1 MNNLKFGIFD
11 IFTYLIPGG
20 VIGLCLVIGFDNK
33 VCDLQ
38 SINQAL
44 EKLPS
49 DVSKSIV
56 AIVAAYVLGIICQ
69 FFGTVLFYGIKKYGW
84 KIPDQDFDGLTNAEF
99 HVLLREHSPQNF
111 AYVELYL
118 AQRGMSHNMAF
129 ACLLCS
135 ALSAYKPIALECSR
149 DEWIWWMGAIG
160 LFIFAL
166 IFLDRAK
173 MFHKWYY
180 DDGIAA
186 VKKLNLKDKTP
197 ESTNTQNTV

>member
-20 VIGLCLVIGFDNK
+20 VMGLCLVIGLDNH

-38 SINQAL
+38 SINKAL
-44 EKLPS
+44 EGLPS
-49 DVSKSIV
+49 DISKSII

-69 FFGTVLFYGIKKYGW
+69 FFGTVLFYGVKKYGW
-84 KIPDQDFDGLTNAEF
+84 KIPDQDFDGLNNAEF

-111 AYVELYL
+111 AYIELYL
-118 AQRGMSHNMAF
+118 AQRGMSHNLAF

-135 ALSAYKPIALECSR
+135 AFAAYKPIALDCGSDR
-149 DEWIWWMGAIG
+149 WIWVIGAVG

-166 IFLDRAK
+166 VFLYRAK
-173 MFHKWYY
+173 MFHEWYY

-186 VKKLNLKDKTP
+186 VKKLNLKEKALEGT
-197 ESTNTQNTV
+197 STQNSE